1 MRGLVFLLCVLGLSC
16 ASPAQTNQ
24 ASWETL
30 NHLKPGQSIQVVD
43 TSSKKHSG
51 TLLNVSDS
59 AISLRVASGEQSL
72 QKQDVRS
79 VKLLNHSHRG
89 RNALIGAA
97 IGGGAGAGVGA
108 AIGAATHQGCSSTNH
123 LLPRHRQRR
132 RIGRNLSSH
141 RRPLRCNRRRD
152 HRRLHP
158 LTRHRLH
165 HRLTLTRDNLPLVAR
180 PCRQLSA
187 PRCLQSSRDTRNHAL
202 HILHEVC
209 QLQTLTRIARR
220 PRQVVPVKK
229 ASPDA
234 RIAAIM

>member
-1 MRGLVFLLCVLGLSC
+1 MRSLVFLLCVLGLPC

-79 VKLLNHSHRG
+79 VKLLNNSHRG

-97 IGGGAGAGVGA
+97 IGGGAGAGAGA
-108 AIGAATHQGCSSTNH
+108 AVGAATHQGCSSTTTSFC
-123 LLPRHRQRR
+123 LD
-132 RIGRNLSSH
+132 I
-141 RRPLRCNRRRD
+141 
-152 HRRLHP
+152 
-158 LTRHRLH
+158 
-165 HRLTLTRDNLPLVAR
+165 V
-180 PCRQLSA
+180 SA
-187 PRCLQSSRDTRNHAL
+187 GESAG
-202 HILHEVC
+202 IL
-209 QLQTLTRIARR
+209 
-220 PRQVVPVKK
+220 
-229 ASPDA
+229 
-234 RIAAIM
+234 AAIGGLSGAIVGGIIGAFIPSHDTAYTTASH